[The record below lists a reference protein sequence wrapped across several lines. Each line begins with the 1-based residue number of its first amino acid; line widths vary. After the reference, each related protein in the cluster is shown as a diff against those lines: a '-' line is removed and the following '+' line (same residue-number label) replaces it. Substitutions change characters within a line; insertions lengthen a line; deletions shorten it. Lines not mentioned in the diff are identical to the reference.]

1 MKVKRRLHSVRRLFC
16 CRRNPARIP
25 LRNYYKRTPE
35 GKENVGVQ
43 IEEWKRFI
51 DVGNERLRRFA

>member
-25 LRNYYKRTPE
+25 LWKYYNCTPE
-35 GKENVGVQ
+35 GKENVGAQ
-43 IEEWKRFI
+43 IEEWNRFI
-51 DVGNERLRRFA
+51 DGVNERLRRFA